1 MSARGPARPKG
12 QATRGDDPVLTTKI
26 TMPGLPGWVVPRPR
40 IEKLIAEGAR
50 GPLTTVTGPPGAG
63 KTMAIGLWAAAS
75 ASADRLAW
83 ITLDDYDNRPKVF
96 WSYFVAALR
105 RGAPRAR
112 GAARGPAGEAPVDLV
127 FLRRPAWVRAAQP
140 PPVVVVLDDLH

>member
-63 KTMAIGLWAAAS
+63 KTMAITLWAAANTEPGN
-75 ASADRLAW
+75 LVW
-83 ITLDDYDNRPKVF
+83 ITLDEYDNRPRVF
-96 WSYFVAALR
+96 WSYIVAALR
-105 RGAPRAR
+105 RAGIAVPRVALAGARVNAVDHTFLLRLAP
-112 GAARGPAGEAPVDLV
+112 GPG
-127 FLRRPAWVRAAQP
+127 
-140 PPVVVVLDDLH
+140 